1 MKDAVAKEALTAEE
15 QAFPQFAVSNQGYHY
30 NGSAYTYGKIGK
42 AFADSMAK
50 LHGLKVKG
58 K

>member
-1 MKDAVAKEALTAEE
+1 MKKTLITEVLTAEE
-15 QAFPQFAVSNQGYHY
+15 QAFLKLAVSNAGYHY
-30 NGSAYTYGKIGK
+30 NGSAYTYGNIGK

-50 LHGLKVKG
+50 LQGLKVEG